1 MLTLPIRLTF
11 AFLTAAI
18 LITSAASQSNGS
30 DQSALMNIWNY
41 QIERKVKTT
50 IKYKELALAVWE
62 QLGTSNATADRVYYV
77 TPPVTLIPNSAI
89 CQYRAITNSYEV
101 VYDIQLWEK
110 ELPRVVIEAL
120 KQLSLNVKEDQI
132 LPLPFYQAR
141 IIWNNP
147 EEQLQQLKLSSA
159 WVNNLQQQQTYRFRV
174 AAENNA
180 SCQLLANT
188 IQTTPDQFADSLQLQ
203 FTVSAAKIDSKLV
216 TVKSDHVV
224 SSQLAAALKNL
235 PSTDGPNRY
244 LTSSDYNRM
253 LWQIANEVVASEVTS
268 GDYVDA
274 DDELSLKDVIAQM
287 FDTQKQN
294 TAQFDDKMWNSVFWD
309 PMDERPDKITNE
321 LNKYI
326 KFNQTDHR
334 AYLDKKEASSTSV
347 SAKASGLFGGI
358 VSAEGSGSHSS
369 SSGLTTDDIGHLLE
383 KYDIESQVQ
392 GEKFVP
398 KQLDLTR
405 LNVNDLSRKDLLT
418 TKRIRVRQVDIGGA
432 LQVGIGNA
440 SRDAM
445 DDENRFLRQQLTNLQ
460 AAQQQTQQTVG
471 NLQASLDGS
480 KAMLQGS
487 IGQVQATV
495 GTLTNDVGVL
505 KSQAANIHTYA
516 CTAHSSAVIDVH
528 RGWWVMSSSP
538 IVCPPGKYL
547 STWNLVGANEWFYH
561 YDFTCC

>member
-1 MLTLPIRLTF
+1 MPTLPIRLTF

-50 IKYKELALAVWE
+50 IKYKERALAVWE
-62 QLGTSNATADRVYYV
+62 QPGTSNATADRIYYV

-110 ELPRVVIEAL
+110 ELPRAAVEAL

-180 SCQLLANT
+180 SCQLLANA

-203 FTVSAAKIDSKLV
+203 FTVSAAKIDSKVV

-224 SSQLAAALKNL
+224 SSQLVAALKNL

-309 PMDERPDKITNE
+309 PLDERPDKITNE

-487 IGQVQATV
+487 IGQVHATV

-516 CTAHSSAVIDVH
+516 CTAHSSAVADVH
-528 RGWWVMSSSP
+528 NDWGAMATSP
-538 IVCPPGKYL
+538 IACPPGKYL
-547 STWNLVGANEWFYH
+547 ATWHLLCGPAWFCH

>member
-1 MLTLPIRLTF
+1 
-11 AFLTAAI
+11 
-18 LITSAASQSNGS
+18 
-30 DQSALMNIWNY
+30 
-41 QIERKVKTT
+41 
-50 IKYKELALAVWE
+50 
-62 QLGTSNATADRVYYV
+62 
-77 TPPVTLIPNSAI
+77 
-89 CQYRAITNSYEV
+89 
-101 VYDIQLWEK
+101 
-110 ELPRVVIEAL
+110 LPRAAIEAL

-141 IIWNNP
+141 NIWNNP

-188 IQTTPDQFADSLQLQ
+188 IQTTPDQFSDSLQLQ
-203 FTVSAAKIDSKLV
+203 FTVSAAKIDSKVV

-253 LWQIANEVVASEVTS
+253 LWQIANQVVASEVTS

-309 PMDERPDKITNE
+309 PLDERPDKITNE
-321 LNKYI
+321 LNKFI
-326 KFNQTDHR
+326 FFNQTDHR
-334 AYLDKKEASSTSV
+334 AYLTQSGTSSS
-347 SAKASGLFGGI
+347 SAKVNAAILKIFSVGG
-358 VSAEGSGSHSS
+358 GGSHSS
-369 SSGLTTDDIGHLLE
+369 SSSMTTDDITHLLE
-383 KYDIESQVQ
+383 NYDIESQVQ

-471 NLQASLDGS
+471 NLQTSLDGT
-480 KAMLQGS
+480 KGMLQGS

-516 CTAHSSAVIDVH
+516 CTAHSSAVVDVH
-528 RGWWVMSSSP
+528 RGFWVMSASP
-538 IVCPPGKYL
+538 IGCPPGKYL
-547 STWNLVGANEWFYH
+547 TTWNLVGANEWFYH

>member
-11 AFLTAAI
+11 GFLTAAI

-50 IKYKELALAVWE
+50 IKYKERALAVWE
-62 QLGTSNATADRVYYV
+62 QLGTSNATADRIYYV

-110 ELPRVVIEAL
+110 ELPRAAVEAL

-159 WVNNLQQQQTYRFRV
+159 WVNNLQQQQTYRFQV

-188 IQTTPDQFADSLQLQ
+188 IQTTPDQFAVNLQLQ
-203 FTVSAAKIDSKLV
+203 FTVSAAKIDSKVV
-216 TVKSDHVV
+216 TVKSDHVA

-309 PMDERPDKITNE
+309 PLDERPDKITNE

-334 AYLDKKEASSTSV
+334 AYLDKK
-347 SAKASGLFGGI
+347 
-358 VSAEGSGSHSS
+358 
-369 SSGLTTDDIGHLLE
+369 
-383 KYDIESQVQ
+383 
-392 GEKFVP
+392 
-398 KQLDLTR
+398 
-405 LNVNDLSRKDLLT
+405 
-418 TKRIRVRQVDIGGA
+418 
-432 LQVGIGNA
+432 
-440 SRDAM
+440 
-445 DDENRFLRQQLTNLQ
+445 
-460 AAQQQTQQTVG
+460 
-471 NLQASLDGS
+471 
-480 KAMLQGS
+480 
-487 IGQVQATV
+487 
-495 GTLTNDVGVL
+495 
-505 KSQAANIHTYA
+505 
-516 CTAHSSAVIDVH
+516 
-528 RGWWVMSSSP
+528 RGF
-538 IVCPPGKYL
+538 
-547 STWNLVGANEWFYH
+547 EH
-561 YDFTCC
+561 